1 MKGLRTALKLKIP
14 WKRTLAQ
21 FMLMIFHPVPPP
33 SLGDSAEGI
42 KSMRRGKI
50 PVCGRFAPLLPGD
63 FRCAHGGLVAAI
75 SETDLPSHSVYVL
88 RTSAEL
94 KIRVC
99 VSKEVTRQFW
109 RTLYL
114 ERSRSNWHPE
124 QTTLKQIFR
133 VVKLSFLPL

>member
-1 MKGLRTALKLKIP
+1 MRAGQVLRLL
-14 WKRTLAQ
+14 
-21 FMLMIFHPVPPP
+21 
-33 SLGDSAEGI
+33 SLGPFSP
-42 KSMRRGKI
+42 SPTKI
-50 PVCGRFAPLLPGD
+50 PVCGKFAPLLPGD
-63 FRCAHGGLVAAI
+63 FRCSHGGLVAAI
-75 SETDLPSHSVYVL
+75 SETDLPSHSVYFL
-88 RTSAEL
+88 RTGAEL